1 MKPVPSLRLSLW
13 YKRKEGAQTQ
23 TDVDEIQIHNK
34 ELTHGKR
41 KHRQAELHLNG
52 GGGGGVP
59 KKTYSMKTIHPK
71 SKAFSVFKPEDS
83 NKKK

>member
-34 ELTHGKR
+34 ELAHGKR

-52 GGGGGVP
+52 GGGGGGWGT
-59 KKTYSMKTIHPK
+59 KKNLFDENHP
-71 SKAFSVFKPEDS
+71 SEMQSVFS
-83 NKKK
+83 FQTGRQ